1 MVGGGGGGVHVGH
14 SLHSVLIPHQQ
25 EATCAGSFA
34 PTRRSGMMSAR
45 NPHAHTHPP
54 LPPATRN
61 GGSTPATDLRLR
73 GQLRQD
79 LRKHAVVLRTCPLLL
94 LPPGPAVV
102 ELLKRGQV
110 LGGEEGG
117 GRAENSEELWCRR
130 HQGAGRTRGRGR
142 AVSQRTFTHTHTH
155 TSGTHRPVPVCAR
168 VCPQPHL
175 PPPPHTHPTPT
186 SPTSLSNSAYSA

>member
-1 MVGGGGGGVHVGH
+1 MGGGRGC
-14 SLHSVLIPHQQ
+14 SRWSQFAL
-25 EATCAGSFA
+25 ATCAGSSAQHRLRAPAGSFA
-34 PTRRSGMMSAR
+34 PTRRSGMMSAPQPTR
-45 NPHAHTHPP
+45 THTHPP
-54 LPPATRN
+54 LPRQHAMVGAHPHH
-61 GGSTPATDLRLR
+61 GATDLRLR

-155 TSGTHRPVPVCAR
+155 TSGTHRHVPVCAR
-168 VCPQPHL
+168 VCPQPQL
-175 PPPPHTHPTPT
+175 PPPPHTHTP
-186 SPTSLSNSAYSA
+186 PPPHPPR